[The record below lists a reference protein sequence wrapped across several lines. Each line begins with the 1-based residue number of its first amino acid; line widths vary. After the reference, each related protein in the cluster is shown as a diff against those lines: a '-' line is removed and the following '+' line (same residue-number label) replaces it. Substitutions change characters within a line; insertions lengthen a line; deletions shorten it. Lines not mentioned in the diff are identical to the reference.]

1 MLKVNCLRINVKE
14 KIQMK
19 KILAI
24 CLALMLLFA
33 FVACDEAE
41 NTDAT
46 ASTPTATVQGDEATP
61 TVSGEAE
68 STTTPEAT
76 DGAQATATA
85 TPTATTTTTTAPS
98 HTHSWG
104 NWTLVTKAYVDKK
117 GSEKRVCSTCQA
129 TETKE
134 RTANATY
141 NSFYD
146 GGYQYVLSS
155 NNNLTAFNITGYA
168 CHEFHQYM
176 YKPTKRTVILNE
188 LTKYF
193 DMDDKMKNSV
203 LEDMKWFEY
212 NEATDEITLSYSA
225 ESCNFLLEGY
235 KHLGGNKYATYYSA
249 EEFYIEDDTQVIR
262 YYKIEIEYNRSNGGT
277 NKFVSVYLV
286 DAVPND
292 VIKPATG
299 EWYDNQA

>member
-33 FVACDEAE
+33 FVACDE
-41 NTDAT
+41 NQQTDASV
-46 ASTPTATVQGDEATP
+46 STPTATVQGDEATP
-61 TVSGEAE
+61 TATGEADPA
-68 STTTPEAT
+68 TTPAT
-76 DGAQATATA
+76 TENAQPTATPGATATA
-85 TPTATTTTTTAPS
+85 TATTQN

-129 TETKE
+129 TETRE
-134 RTANATY
+134 RTVNAVY

-155 NNNLTAFNITGYA
+155 HNNLTAFNIMGYA

-193 DMDDKMKNSV
+193 DMDDTMKNNV
-203 LEDMKWFEY
+203 LEDMKWYEY
-212 NEATDEITLSYSA
+212 NEATDEIILSYSA
-225 ESCNFLLEGY
+225 ESCNFFLEGY

-262 YYKIEIEYNRSNGGT
+262 YYKIEIEYNRSNGGK
-277 NKFVSVYLV
+277 NKFVSVYLI

-292 VIKPATG
+292 VIKPATD
-299 EWYDNQA
+299 EWIDNQL